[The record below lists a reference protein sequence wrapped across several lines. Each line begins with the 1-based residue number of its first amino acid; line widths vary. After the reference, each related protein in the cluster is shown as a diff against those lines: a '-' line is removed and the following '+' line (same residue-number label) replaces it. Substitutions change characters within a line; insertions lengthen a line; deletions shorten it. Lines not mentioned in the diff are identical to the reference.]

1 MSFYDQN
8 RPFGAPLGTREAPP
22 VDGLS
27 WADAAY
33 YKRINGEGFH
43 PPAHMRGM
51 SLAQLEAKA
60 REETREQREAQEAKE
75 SAARIENAPKAIER
89 ALLDGPSSK
98 RALPAQRG
106 WRLRVRYLNQAR
118 RCNTLREAAARVGVD
133 ESTVR
138 RWRTKYP
145 KFAGRLAAIVE
156 ERHRQNSDDLKL
168 RAGEPR
174 TRPHFF
180 RGKQIGEQVIHDDR
194 ALMFLL
200 KLEDGQRARAE
211 AREERREQRAHE
223 IRLREMEIEARRHL
237 PKKTAKPIP
246 EMPAS
251 AAHEAD
257 AAAEEYASWFNGL
270 APVPADIAPPE
281 VVEAAMPPLPRAEA
295 ASADSPGPLL
305 DCDFC
310 ASETDEFGL
319 GDAGARQERRRMD
332 RAGEHEVAGLEVPA
346 VGVELVGEPGER
358 DQRAAHDG
366 AAEPVGQFLA
376 VEQ

>member
-8 RPFGAPLGTREAPP
+8 RPFGAPIGIPVGVPEAPP

-33 YKRINGEGFH
+33 LMRIHKQGFH

-60 REETREQREAQEAKE
+60 REETREAREAEEARQ
-75 SAARIENAPKAIER
+75 SAARIANAPKAIER

-118 RCNTLREAAARVGVD
+118 RGNTLREAAARVGID
-133 ESTVR
+133 ESTAR
-138 RWRTKYP
+138 RWRIKYP
-145 KFAGRLAAIVE
+145 KFAAHLATIVE
-156 ERHRQNSDDLKL
+156 ERHRQNADDLKL

-174 TRPHFF
+174 SRAVFF
-180 RGKQIGEQVIHDDR
+180 RGKQIGEQVMHDDR

-223 IRLREMEIEARRHL
+223 IRLKEMEIEARRET
-237 PKKTAKPIP
+237 KAISKT
-246 EMPAS
+246 PAS
-251 AAHEAD
+251 DVHPVAL
-257 AAAEEYASWFNGL
+257 AEPESP
-270 APVPADIAPPE
+270 APINDLPAVPADIAPPQ
-281 VVEAAMPPLPRAEA
+281 VVEVASQAMTPSGPTGHLPRDGGGEESNSSPAH
-295 ASADSPGPLL
+295 SAG
-305 DCDFC
+305 
-310 ASETDEFGL
+310 
-319 GDAGARQERRRMD
+319 
-332 RAGEHEVAGLEVPA
+332 EVPA
-346 VGVELVGEPGER
+346 KRAEGVMGTTLC
-358 DQRAAHDG
+358 
-366 AAEPVGQFLA
+366 
-376 VEQ
+376 